1 MLQRR
6 ALLLSLPATAAVGMT
21 ALPGR
26 AYALQPG
33 DTVNTD
39 EYLRMVTGVRYKD
52 EPRGTGPE
60 PRKGQKVTVNY
71 TGWIFEDPK
80 VGKKFDSSADHG
92 GAFTFT
98 FGGGEVIAGW
108 DQGVSTMHVGGK
120 RILILPSRLAYGEK
134 GAGSEIPPNA
144 TLIFEVELLSI
155 S

>member
-6 ALLLSLPATAAVGMT
+6 ALLLSLPAAAAVGMT

-39 EYLRMVTGVRYKD
+39 DYLRMVTGVRYKD

-92 GAFTFT
+92 SAFTFT

-134 GAGSEIPPNA
+134 GAGSVIPPNA

>member
-6 ALLLSLPATAAVGMT
+6 ALILSLPLAASLGIT
-21 ALPGR
+21 ALPRR
-26 AYALQPG
+26 AYALQSG

-39 EYLRMVTGVRYKD
+39 DFLRMVTGVRYKD

-60 PRKGQKVTVNY
+60 PHKGQKVTVKY

-80 VGKKFDSSADHG
+80 VGKKFDSSDGHG
-92 GAFTFT
+92 GSFTFT

-120 RILILPSRLAYGEK
+120 RMMILPSRLAYGEH
-134 GAGSEIPPNA
+134 GAGSAIPPNA

-155 S
+155 G